1 MPILLDLQREKN
13 LVDESFSI
21 YTVRIN
27 DSSISYDE
35 GYSSVEFDGD
45 GDVMVNLHTTDDNLL
60 DLVAECDI
68 IEYLQGRGYIVALQ
82 DEI

>member
-1 MPILLDLQREKN
+1 MR
-13 LVDESFSI
+13 
-21 YTVRIN
+21 
-27 DSSISYDE
+27 

-68 IEYLQGRGYIVALQ
+68 VEYLQGKGYIVALQ

>member
-1 MPILLDLQREKN
+1 MLMIIVSLTMR
-13 LVDESFSI
+13 
-21 YTVRIN
+21 
-27 DSSISYDE
+27 

-68 IEYLQGRGYIVALQ
+68 VEYLQGKGYIVALQ